1 MVMKPAL
8 RPIMDHKALVKRIMV
23 LLVAICA
30 LGTAS
35 CSHVWE
41 TVSWR
46 PEMDNSGWV
55 QGEDKLGRFYTFQDE
70 SVSVILREPSHITT
84 VSYGPTPIP
93 IIPAFGGRDTPFDL
107 YAEIES
113 PTDTTIM
120 DFSKLRVQ
128 FSGET
133 SLQIKTVQCSIA
145 GRPFKETTALSVS
158 KEKGQCHLK
167 FESLPTEVGEILLD
181 LGSIESDGRTIRL
194 PALKCRKMVGHR
206 YVPYYFH

>member
-1 MVMKPAL
+1 
-8 RPIMDHKALVKRIMV
+8 MDHNALVKKIMV
-23 LLVAICA
+23 LLIAICA
-30 LGTAS
+30 LGTAA

-70 SVSVILREPSHITT
+70 SVSVIVREPSHITT

-93 IIPAFGGRDTPFDL
+93 IIPAFAGKDIPFDL
-107 YAEIES
+107 FAEIES
-113 PTDTTIM
+113 PTNTTTM

-133 SLQIKTVQCSIA
+133 LLQIKTVQCSIG
-145 GRPFKETTALSVS
+145 GRSFKETTKLLVS
-158 KEKGQCHLK
+158 KEKGECHLK
-167 FESLPTEVGEILLD
+167 FDSLPSEVEEVLLD
-181 LGSIESDGRTIRL
+181 LGSIEIDGRTIKL
-194 PALKCRKMVGHR
+194 PAVKCHKMVGYR